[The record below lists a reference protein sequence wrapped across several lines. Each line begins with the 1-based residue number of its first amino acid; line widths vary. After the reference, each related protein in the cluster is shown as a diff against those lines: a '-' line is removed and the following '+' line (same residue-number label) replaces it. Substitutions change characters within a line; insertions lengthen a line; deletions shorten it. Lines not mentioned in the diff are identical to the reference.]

1 MSVSE
6 KNSRKETQNM
16 TNKNKII
23 LDLITSI
30 QETKSKERLN
40 NDIKRIQKK
49 LNKLELEA
57 EVSRESIRKM
67 QKKLSRIKIKA
78 EIMPESVQNL
88 FKQLET
94 IAEKHSIHI
103 SAQETVNRNA
113 VSQEEKA
120 PDSIAVLKQVQKEQA
135 VTEKSGRSLFS
146 SLKKGTSSV
155 SQLISPHFLFMEL
168 VPKVKEAFT
177 ELKKVDGIMTEI
189 SKVSRRT
196 SEELKTLG
204 EEAYGTASR
213 YGRTVSDYLTG
224 VQEMSR
230 AGFQGDKAEEM
241 AELSLLVQTAAGMST
256 ELSNEYLIAANTAY
270 KLNGETG
277 KLNEILDGQY
287 HISNNNAVSME
298 HLASATKAAASQAAG
313 AGVAVDEMSA
323 AVGTM
328 AAVTQDGGETAGRAF
343 KALLMNIRQVPGEL
357 EDGDVINEESLV
369 KYEEA
374 CKNLGVSL
382 KTVRAGVVSLRDPM
396 EVLKELSEAYSSL
409 DQNDARRTDLITAV
423 GGKQKGNQVNA
434 LLENWSIYEKL
445 LNDYS
450 KGSGSAMED
459 AKKSADNWEG
469 SLNRLQNTW
478 VNTIENIAN
487 SDVAVTVIN
496 GTNSLLEVLNKLTA
510 TLGSI
515 GTIGLGAFAFLN
527 KGRSNTI
534 LPCRVATPYSKF

>member
-204 EEAYGTASR
+204 EEAYGTAS
-213 YGRTVSDYLTG
+213 
-224 VQEMSR
+224 
-230 AGFQGDKAEEM
+230 
-241 AELSLLVQTAAGMST
+241 
-256 ELSNEYLIAANTAY
+256 
-270 KLNGETG
+270 
-277 KLNEILDGQY
+277 
-287 HISNNNAVSME
+287 
-298 HLASATKAAASQAAG
+298 
-313 AGVAVDEMSA
+313 
-323 AVGTM
+323 
-328 AAVTQDGGETAGRAF
+328 
-343 KALLMNIRQVPGEL
+343 
-357 EDGDVINEESLV
+357 
-369 KYEEA
+369 
-374 CKNLGVSL
+374 
-382 KTVRAGVVSLRDPM
+382 
-396 EVLKELSEAYSSL
+396 
-409 DQNDARRTDLITAV
+409 
-423 GGKQKGNQVNA
+423 
-434 LLENWSIYEKL
+434 
-445 LNDYS
+445 
-450 KGSGSAMED
+450 
-459 AKKSADNWEG
+459 
-469 SLNRLQNTW
+469 
-478 VNTIENIAN
+478 
-487 SDVAVTVIN
+487 
-496 GTNSLLEVLNKLTA
+496 
-510 TLGSI
+510 
-515 GTIGLGAFAFLN
+515 
-527 KGRSNTI
+527 
-534 LPCRVATPYSKF
+534 

>member
-277 KLNEILDGQY
+277 KLNEILDGQ
-287 HISNNNAVSME
+287 
-298 HLASATKAAASQAAG
+298 
-313 AGVAVDEMSA
+313 
-323 AVGTM
+323 
-328 AAVTQDGGETAGRAF
+328 
-343 KALLMNIRQVPGEL
+343 
-357 EDGDVINEESLV
+357 
-369 KYEEA
+369 
-374 CKNLGVSL
+374 
-382 KTVRAGVVSLRDPM
+382 
-396 EVLKELSEAYSSL
+396 
-409 DQNDARRTDLITAV
+409 
-423 GGKQKGNQVNA
+423 
-434 LLENWSIYEKL
+434 
-445 LNDYS
+445 
-450 KGSGSAMED
+450 
-459 AKKSADNWEG
+459 
-469 SLNRLQNTW
+469 
-478 VNTIENIAN
+478 
-487 SDVAVTVIN
+487 
-496 GTNSLLEVLNKLTA
+496 
-510 TLGSI
+510 
-515 GTIGLGAFAFLN
+515 
-527 KGRSNTI
+527 
-534 LPCRVATPYSKF
+534 